1 MNTSNSARSEAQCD
15 RPSARRP
22 ARFAIVLLVAIIVLY
37 IPAVGVIVR
46 MLGLSS
52 TLLVVLADV
61 PLALAGLLVLARRG
75 GLRAAGLEPQPWRR
89 AFALTAP
96 LFLPAAVTLALALRF
111 GGSWAPG
118 RVLVFALLALLVG
131 VTEEVLFRGVL
142 YAALR
147 RFGVGRAVIGSALVF
162 GLAHLLNITQGAG
175 LLVTLLQVLYAFAL
189 GCAFAAGLEA
199 GGRLLPLIASHAA
212 TDLFAFIS
220 DGGVANGPDHTT
232 LVAIITVA
240 YIVVFGIYTV
250 NTLRRSAGCD
260 ARPAQHSSPLAR
272 AER

>member
-22 ARFAIVLLVAIIVLY
+22 ARFAIVLLVAIIVVY

-46 MLGLSS
+46 MLDLSS

-75 GLRAAGLEPQPWRR
+75 GLRAAGVEPQPWRR

-162 GLAHLLNITQGAG
+162 GLVHLLNITQGAG

-199 GGRLLPLIASHAA
+199 GGRLLPIIAAHAA

-240 YIVVFGIYTV
+240 YIVVFGIYSV
-250 NTLRRSAGCD
+250 KTLRRSAGSRRT
-260 ARPAQHSSPLAR
+260 AGATL
-272 AER
+272 